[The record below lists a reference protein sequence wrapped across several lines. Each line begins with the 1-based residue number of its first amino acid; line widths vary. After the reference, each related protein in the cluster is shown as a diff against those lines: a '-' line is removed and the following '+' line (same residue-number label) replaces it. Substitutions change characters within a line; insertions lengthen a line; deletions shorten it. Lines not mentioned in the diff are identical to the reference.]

1 MIIQRKDSYMK
12 YRLMLF
18 ITAIVWGG
26 GFVAQRLGAES
37 IGPFTFNAF
46 RFLIGTCVLLPF
58 ILWTNQ
64 NKKQIDKLPQK
75 LSLYKASI
83 ILSIILFCGAA
94 LQQIGLSYTSAG
106 KAGFI
111 TSLYII
117 TVPILGL
124 CVKHPLRISHLI
136 GCPIAVI
143 GLYLLAFHGGS
154 STSINYGDLLQLIG
168 VFFWSIHILLVGYF
182 VRYFSG
188 LHLAIGQFL
197 CCSLINM
204 VAIWFHGEI
213 ITLPTLIVAAPALF
227 YSGVLASGVGF
238 TLQMLGQKGVS
249 PTEASLICS
258 LEMIF
263 GAMGGVLYLGEWM
276 SLLEWFGCILMTI
289 GIFSAQI
296 PSRSIIQWK

>member
-1 MIIQRKDSYMK
+1 MK

-64 NKKQIDKLPQK
+64 NKKQLDKLPQK

-168 VFFWSIHILLVGYF
+168 VFFWSIHIL
-182 VRYFSG
+182 R
-188 LHLAIGQFL
+188 
-197 CCSLINM
+197 
-204 VAIWFHGEI
+204 
-213 ITLPTLIVAAPALF
+213 
-227 YSGVLASGVGF
+227 
-238 TLQMLGQKGVS
+238 
-249 PTEASLICS
+249 
-258 LEMIF
+258 
-263 GAMGGVLYLGEWM
+263 
-276 SLLEWFGCILMTI
+276 
-289 GIFSAQI
+289 
-296 PSRSIIQWK
+296 